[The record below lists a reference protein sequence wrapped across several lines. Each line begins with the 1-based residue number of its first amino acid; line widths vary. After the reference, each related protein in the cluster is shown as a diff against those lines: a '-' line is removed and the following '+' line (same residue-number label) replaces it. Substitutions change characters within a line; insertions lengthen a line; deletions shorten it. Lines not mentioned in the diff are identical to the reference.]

1 MTQSMAIQRR
11 DLITGSKSQK
21 NTTHMP
27 LKEGKEQLCSARTN
41 GIQSAH
47 LLQSFMDVG
56 AYTSSS
62 NRDTDEAT
70 DAKHCR
76 PQGQKAAKERRKGKG
91 KGKLGKGRLSDESVG
106 QFNNMQIK
114 KSEAIEKMA
123 ADAREHAQAI
133 AIQAEADKEKV
144 KMEKIKQF
152 NELLKIDTSSYSE
165 SQKARHEKT
174 LDFLSNEIYGV
185 EK

>member
-1 MTQSMAIQRR
+1 MELVHEKYKKVKETDKPFAFEYWWRVVKDEPKWLNR
-11 DLITGSKSQK
+11 DVAADIMNKRNKVSS
-21 NTTHMP
+21 
-27 LKEGKEQLCSARTN
+27 S
-41 GIQSAH
+41 
-47 LLQSFMDVG
+47 G

-70 DAKHCR
+70 DAERCR
-76 PQGQKAAKERRKGKG
+76 PQGQKAAKERRKGKW

-152 NELLKIDTSSYSE
+152 NELLMIDTSSYSVTK
-165 SQKARHEKT
+165 ST
-174 LDFLSNEIYGV
+174 P
-185 EK
+185 